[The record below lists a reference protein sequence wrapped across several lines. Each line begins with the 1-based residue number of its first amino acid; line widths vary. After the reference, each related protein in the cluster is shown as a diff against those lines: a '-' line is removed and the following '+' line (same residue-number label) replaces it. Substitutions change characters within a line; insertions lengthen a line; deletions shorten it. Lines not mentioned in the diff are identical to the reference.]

1 MANVD
6 APTPTSNIAD
16 SAIRAIPAT
25 PARSRTRRMAGGF
38 RRNWQLYAMLALPLL
53 WLLVYQY
60 IPMFGAQIAFR
71 DYRPQGGFAGLYE
84 ADWVGLEHF
93 RRFFNLP
100 NFWTVLKNTLVLN
113 LYSLIAGFPLPI
125 ILALALN
132 YVGKAWFRRSVQLV
146 SYAPHFISVV
156 VIVGMLFLFVARDG
170 VVVQFLEFFGY
181 DGGGLMEKPQY
192 WKSLYVWSGVWQ
204 SLGFSA
210 IIYLAAL
217 SGIDPTLHEAAI
229 IDGANK
235 LQRMR
240 DIDLP
245 GIMPVAMILLIL
257 NMGTLLSTGF
267 EKVLL
272 MQNPLNISTS
282 EVIDTLV
289 YRLAFDSPFPQ
300 FALAT
305 AVGLF
310 KGVIGLILIVAV
322 NQLARRTKQT
332 SLF

>member
-1 MANVD
+1 
-6 APTPTSNIAD
+6 
-16 SAIRAIPAT
+16 
-25 PARSRTRRMAGGF
+25 
-38 RRNWQLYAMLALPLL
+38 MLAPPLA
-53 WLLVYQY
+53 WLIVFQY
-60 IPMFGAQIAFR
+60 VPMFGAQIAFR
-71 DYRPQGGFAGLYE
+71 DYQPVDGFAGLYQAE
-84 ADWVGLEHF
+84 WVGWQHF
-93 RRFFNLP
+93 ERFFELP
-100 NFWTVLKNTLVLN
+100 NFWTVLRNTLVLN
-113 LYSLIAGFPLPI
+113 VYALVAGFPLPI

-132 YVGKAWFRRSVQLV
+132 YVGKSWFRRTVQLV

-156 VIVGMLFLFVARDG
+156 VIVGMLFLFVSPTG
-170 VVVQFLEFFGY
+170 IVVQLMELFGY
-181 DGGGLMEKPQY
+181 DGGGLMQNPSY
-192 WKSLYVWSGVWQ
+192 WKSLYVWSTVWQ

-217 SGIDPTLHEAAI
+217 SGVDPTLHEAAI

-257 NMGTLLSTGF
+257 NMGQLLTTGF

-272 MQNPLNISTS
+272 MQNPLNMSTS

-310 KGVIGLILIVAV
+310 KGVIGLILLLAV
-322 NQLARRTKQT
+322 NQLARQVRQT

>member
-1 MANVD
+1 MANVN
-6 APTPTSNIAD
+6 APTPTATIGESAV
-16 SAIRAIPAT
+16 SAIPVVPT
-25 PARSRTRRMAGGF
+25 KTRTRRMVGGL
-38 RRNWQLYAMLALPLL
+38 RRNWQLYTMLALPML
-53 WLLVYQY
+53 WLIVYQY
-60 IPMFGAQIAFR
+60 VPMFGAQIAFR
-71 DYRPQGGFAGLYE
+71 DYSPQGGFAGLYQAE
-84 ADWVGLEHF
+84 WVGLKHF
-93 RRFFNLP
+93 QRFFDLP
-100 NFWTVLKNTLVLN
+100 NFWTVLRNTLVLN
-113 LYSLIAGFPLPI
+113 VYALIAGFPLPI

-132 YVGKAWFRRSVQLV
+132 YVGQAWFRRTVQLV

-156 VIVGMLFLFVARDG
+156 VIVGMLFLFVSRDG
-170 VVVQFLEFFGY
+170 IVVQILQLFGY
-181 DGGGLMEKPQY
+181 DGGGLMEEPQY

-217 SGIDPTLHEAAI
+217 SGVDPTLHEAAI
-229 IDGANK
+229 LDGANK

-310 KGVIGLILIVAV
+310 KGVIGLILLVAV
-322 NQLARRTKQT
+322 NQLARRLKQT

>member
-1 MANVD
+1 LVNIDV
-6 APTPTSNIAD
+6 PTPA
-16 SAIRAIPAT
+16 SAVSDTATRAIPVV
-25 PARSRTRRMAGGF
+25 PSRSRAHRAGRRLK
-38 RRNWQLYAMLALPLL
+38 RNWQLYAMLLPPLV
-53 WLLVYQY
+53 WLIVYQY
-60 IPMFGAQIAFR
+60 VPMFGAQIAFR
-71 DYRPQGGFAGLYE
+71 DYRPQGGFAGLYQ
-84 ADWVGLEHF
+84 ADWVGFAHF
-93 RRFFNLP
+93 ERFFNLP
-100 NFWTVLKNTLVLN
+100 NFWTVLRNTLVLN
-113 LYSLIAGFPLPI
+113 VYALLAGFPLPI

-132 YVGKAWFRRSVQLV
+132 YVRRAWFRRAVQLV

-156 VIVGMLFLFVARDG
+156 VIVGMLFLLVSRDG
-170 VVVQFLEFFGY
+170 IVVQILQVFGY
-181 DGGGLMEKPQY
+181 DGGGLMEKPAY

-204 SLGFSA
+204 NVGFSA

-217 SGIDPTLHEAAI
+217 SAIDPTLHEAAI
-229 IDGANK
+229 LDGANK

-257 NMGTLLSTGF
+257 NMGQLLSTGF

-272 MQNPLNISTS
+272 MQNSLNMSQS

-310 KGVIGLILIVAV
+310 KGAIGLVLILAV
-322 NQLARRTKQT
+322 NQLARRLRQT

>member
-1 MANVD
+1 MAQTQTP
-6 APTPTSNIAD
+6 APGVASGPGS
-16 SAIRAIPAT
+16 RAIPLVPT
-25 PARSRTRRMAGGF
+25 KRRTGRFLRGM
-38 RRNWQLYAMLALPLL
+38 RRNWQLYVMLILPVA
-53 WLLVYQY
+53 WLIIYQY
-60 IPMFGAQIAFR
+60 VPMFGAQIAFR
-71 DYRPQGGFAGLYE
+71 DYSPQGGFAGLYQ

-93 RRFFNLP
+93 RRFFELP
-100 NFWTVLKNTLVLN
+100 NFWTVLRNTLVLN
-113 LYSLIAGFPLPI
+113 VYALAAGFPLPI

-132 YVGKAWFRRSVQLV
+132 YVGNMRFRRTVQLV

-156 VIVGMLFLFVARDG
+156 VIVGMLFLFVDDQGMLVRLMG
-170 VVVQFLEFFGY
+170 LFGY
-181 DGGGLMEKPQY
+181 DGGGLMEDPTY
-192 WKSLYVWSGVWQ
+192 WKSLYVWSTVWQ
-204 SLGFSA
+204 NLGFSA

-245 GIMPVAMILLIL
+245 GIMPVAIILLIL
-257 NMGTLLSTGF
+257 NVGQLLSTGF

-272 MQNPLNISTS
+272 MQNPLNMSTS

-289 YRLAFDSPFPQ
+289 YRLAFDSMFPQ
-300 FALAT
+300 FSLAT

-310 KGVIGLILIVAV
+310 KGVIGLILIIAV
-322 NQLARRTKQT
+322 NQLARRMRQT

>member
-1 MANVD
+1 MHN
-6 APTPTSNIAD
+6 APAP
-16 SAIRAIPAT
+16 SASIDTRAIPVVRT
-25 PARSRTRRMAGGF
+25 KSRTRRFTAGV
-38 RRNWQLYAMLALPLL
+38 RKNWQLYVMLSLPVT
-53 WLLVYQY
+53 WLIVFQY
-60 IPMFGAQIAFR
+60 VPMFGAQIAFR
-71 DYRPQGGFAGLYE
+71 DYTPQGGFAGLYQ
-84 ADWVGLEHF
+84 ADWVGMKHF
-93 RRFFNLP
+93 QRFFELP
-100 NFWTVLKNTLVLN
+100 NFWTVLRNTLVLN
-113 LYSLIAGFPLPI
+113 VYALLAGFPLPI
-125 ILALALN
+125 VLALALN
-132 YVGKAWFRRSVQLV
+132 YVGKMWFRRTVQLV

-156 VIVGMLFLFVARDG
+156 VIVGMLFLFVDDTG
-170 VVVQFLEFFGY
+170 ILVQFLNVFGY
-181 DGGGLMEKPQY
+181 DGGGLMENASY

-204 SLGFSA
+204 NLGFAA

-245 GIMPVAMILLIL
+245 GIMPVTIILLIL
-257 NMGTLLSTGF
+257 NVGQLLSTGF

-272 MQNPLNISTS
+272 MQNPLNMSTS

-289 YRLAFDSPFPQ
+289 YRLAFDSIFPQ
-300 FALAT
+300 FSLAT

-310 KGVIGLILIVAV
+310 KGLIGLILILAV
-322 NQLARRTKQT
+322 NQLARRMKQA

>member
-1 MANVD
+1 MANVNV
-6 APTPTSNIAD
+6 PTPTQTIGSGAA
-16 SAIRAIPAT
+16 SAIPAVPT
-25 PARSRTRRMAGGF
+25 KSRARRMAGGF
-38 RRNWQLYAMLALPLL
+38 RKNWQLYTMLALPLA
-53 WLLVYQY
+53 WLIIFQY
-60 IPMFGAQIAFR
+60 VPMFGAQIAFR
-71 DYRPQGGFAGLYE
+71 DYSPQGGFPGLYQAE
-84 ADWVGLEHF
+84 WVGMRHF
-93 RRFFNLP
+93 QRFFDLP
-100 NFWTVLKNTLVLN
+100 NFWTVIRNTLVLN
-113 LYSLIAGFPLPI
+113 VYALVAGFPLPI

-132 YVGKAWFRRSVQLV
+132 YVGKAWFRKTVQLV
-146 SYAPHFISVV
+146 SYAPHFISIV
-156 VIVGMLFLFVARDG
+156 VIVGMLFLFVDGDG
-170 VVVQFLEFFGY
+170 VVVRLLGVLGY
-181 DGGGLMEKPQY
+181 DGGGLMEDPDY

-210 IIYLAAL
+210 IIFLAAL

-240 DIDLP
+240 DIDIP

-272 MQNPLNISTS
+272 MQNPLNMSTS

-289 YRLAFDSPFPQ
+289 YRLAFDSVFPQ
-300 FALAT
+300 FSLAT

-310 KGVIGLILIVAV
+310 KGVIGLILLVAV
-322 NQLARRTKQT
+322 NQLARRMRQT

>member
-1 MANVD
+1 MVSSV
-6 APTPTSNIAD
+6 PPTSAANA
-16 SAIRAIPAT
+16 STGAAAIPAV
-25 PARSRTRRMAGGF
+25 PVKSRARRFGSGL
-38 RRNWQLYAMLALPLL
+38 RRNWQLYLMLALPLA
-53 WLLVYQY
+53 WLLIFQY
-60 IPMFGAQIAFR
+60 VPMFGAQIAFR
-71 DYRPQGGFAGLYE
+71 DYRPQGGFAGLYQAE
-84 ADWVGLEHF
+84 WVGLENF
-93 RRFFNLP
+93 QRFFELP
-100 NFWTVLKNTLVLN
+100 VFWTVLRNTLVLN

-125 ILALALN
+125 VLALALN
-132 YVGKAWFRRSVQLV
+132 YVGQLWFRRTVQMI
-146 SYAPHFISVV
+146 SYAPNFISVV
-156 VIVGMLFLFVARDG
+156 VIVGMLFLFVDRDG
-170 VVVQFLEFFGY
+170 VLVQILRFFGY
-181 DGGGLMEKPQY
+181 EGGGLMENPSY

-204 SLGFSA
+204 TLGFSA

-245 GIMPVAMILLIL
+245 GIMPVAVILLIL
-257 NMGTLLSTGF
+257 NMGQLLSTGF

-282 EVIDTLV
+282 EVIDSLV
-289 YRLAFDSPFPQ
+289 YRLAFDSGFPQ

-310 KGVIGLILIVAV
+310 KGVIGLILILSV
-322 NQLARRTKQT
+322 NQLARRLNQT

>member
-1 MANVD
+1 MNNAN
-6 APTPTSNIAD
+6 APTPTTTLSGTD
-16 SAIRAIPAT
+16 RLIPAL
-25 PARSRTRRMAGGF
+25 PAKRTRVQRMAGGF
-38 RRNWQLYAMLALPLL
+38 RRNWQLYAMLALPML
-53 WLLVYQY
+53 WLIVYQY
-60 IPMFGAQIAFR
+60 VPMFGAQIAFR
-71 DYRPQGGFAGLYE
+71 DYSPQGGFPGLYQSE
-84 ADWVGLEHF
+84 WVGWKHF
-93 RRFFNLP
+93 QRFFDLP
-100 NFWTVLKNTLVLN
+100 SFWTVIRNTLVLN
-113 LYSLIAGFPLPI
+113 VYALAASFPLPI

-132 YVGKAWFRRSVQLV
+132 YVGKVWFRRTVQLV

-170 VVVQFLEFFGY
+170 MFVQLLGFFGY
-181 DGGGLMEKPQY
+181 DGGGLMEQPQY

-229 IDGANK
+229 LDGANK

-257 NMGTLLSTGF
+257 NMGQLLTTGF

-272 MQNPLNISTS
+272 MQNSLNMSTS

-289 YRLAFDSPFPQ
+289 YRLAFDSIFPQ
-300 FALAT
+300 FSLAA

-310 KGVIGLILIVAV
+310 KGVIGLVLIVAV
-322 NQLARRTKQT
+322 NQLAKKFNQA
-332 SLF
+332 SLY

>member
-1 MANVD
+1 MANIN
-6 APTPTSNIAD
+6 APTPTSAMAGRAD
-16 SAIRAIPAT
+16 HMIPAVPT
-25 PARSRTRRMAGGF
+25 KSRTQRMTGGV
-38 RRNWQLYAMLALPLL
+38 RKNWQLYTMLALPLL

-71 DYRPQGGFAGLYE
+71 DYSPQGGFAGLYQ
-84 ADWVGLEHF
+84 ADWVGWRHF
-93 RRFFNLP
+93 QRFFDLP
-100 NFWTVLKNTLVLN
+100 NFWTVLRNTLVLN
-113 LYSLIAGFPLPI
+113 LYALIAGFPLPI

-132 YVGKAWFRRSVQLV
+132 YVGRVWFRRTVQLV

-156 VIVGMLFLFVARDG
+156 VIVGMLFLFVSRDG
-170 VVVQFLEFFGY
+170 MVVQILQVFGY
-181 DGGGLMEKPQY
+181 DGGGLMEQPRY

-217 SGIDPTLHEAAI
+217 SGVDPTLHEAAI
-229 IDGANK
+229 LDGANK

-257 NMGTLLSTGF
+257 NMGQLLSTGF

-272 MQNPLNISTS
+272 MQNSLNMSTS

-289 YRLAFDSPFPQ
+289 YRLAFDSIFPQ
-300 FALAT
+300 FSLAT

-322 NQLARRTKQT
+322 NQLARRLNQT
-332 SLF
+332 SLY

>member
-1 MANVD
+1 MANVNV
-6 APTPTSNIAD
+6 PTPTS
-16 SAIRAIPAT
+16 AIGDGAVRAIPAIPT
-25 PARSRTRRMAGGF
+25 KSRVQRMAGGF
-38 RRNWQLYAMLALPLL
+38 KRNWQLYAMLALPLL

-71 DYRPQGGFAGLYE
+71 DYRPQGGFAGLYQAE
-84 ADWVGLEHF
+84 WVGLEHF
-93 RRFFNLP
+93 RRFFDLP
-100 NFWTVLKNTLVLN
+100 NFWTVLRNTLVLN
-113 LYSLIAGFPLPI
+113 LYALIAGFPLPI

-132 YVGKAWFRRSVQLV
+132 YVNKVWFRRTVQLV

-170 VVVQFLEFFGY
+170 IVVQILQVFGY

-217 SGIDPTLHEAAI
+217 AGVDPTLHEAAI
-229 IDGANK
+229 LDGANK

-272 MQNPLNISTS
+272 MQNPLNMSTS

-310 KGVIGLILIVAV
+310 KGVIGLILLVAV
-322 NQLARRTKQT
+322 NQLARRLRQT